1 MINIY
6 VGIDPSINS
15 SGITCLAYDDIELIK
30 EFFFIVQPKKINKSG
45 AILTKKES
53 EAEEKYIDKF
63 AYILYDKLE
72 SPEDNHINEY
82 NKTLNFINILNI
94 INEEINKFIF
104 RVCGNSVF
112 NLYICQEGI
121 SYGSSVRTKS
131 VFDLA
136 GLNFLLRNMVI
147 SKLNPT
153 EFIIATPSEIKK
165 KTSGNGNCKKEVMIS
180 LFQAL
185 YPDFILPKIDDIADS
200 FWMAN
205 YIKYLIESNEN

>member
-15 SGITCLAYDDIELIK
+15 SGVTCLAYDGSKLIK
-30 EFFFIVQPKKINKSG
+30 EFFFIVQPKKENKSG
-45 AILTKKES
+45 AVLTKKES

-72 SPEDNHINEY
+72 SDEDNHINEY
-82 NKTLNFINILNI
+82 NKTLNFMNILNI
-94 INEEINKFIF
+94 IKEEVSKFIQ
-104 RVCGNSVF
+104 RVGVGVY
-112 NLYICQEGI
+112 NLYVCQEGI
-121 SYGSSVRTKS
+121 SYGSAQRTKS

-136 GLNFLLRNMVI
+136 GLNFLLRNMI
-147 SKLNPT
+147 ITKLNPT

-165 KTSGNGNCKKEVMIS
+165 KTSGNGNCNKEVMIS
-180 LFQAL
+180 LFQSL

-205 YIKYLIESNEN
+205 YVKYLIENK

>member
-15 SGITCLAYDDIELIK
+15 SGITCLAYEENTLIK
-30 EFFFIVQPKKINKSG
+30 EFFFIIQPRKNNKSG
-45 AILTKKES
+45 LGLSKKES

-63 AYILYDKLE
+63 SYILYDKLDA
-72 SPEDNHINEY
+72 PEDNHVNEY
-82 NKTLNFINILNI
+82 NKTLNFMNILNI
-94 INEEINKFIF
+94 INDEVNKFIK
-104 RVCGNSVF
+104 RVTNNSTLY
-112 NLYICQEGI
+112 NLYVCQEGI
-121 SYGSSVRTKS
+121 SYGSSQRTKS

-147 SKLNPT
+147 TKLRPT
-153 EFIIATPSEIKK
+153 KFIIATPSEIKK
-165 KTSGNGNCKKEVMIS
+165 KTSGNGNCNKDVMIS
-180 LFQAL
+180 LFQSL

-205 YIKYLIESNEN
+205 YIKYFLVEDE